1 MVAIVGRRGEDGSPG
16 DNQVAGA
23 VAVESERRAAPGD
36 PGAHAPGTRALAGHF
51 TAFLEPAPCY
61 DDQQLVFTSSSVGF
75 ILWQD
80 LRSVRNRSIQK
91 QARYRNEKRGGAIT
105 VPREQLEKTSCRFSI
120 KFLLGVLNSA
130 VARHL
135 LRANRRSNVHLY
147 NVHLF
152 YPDDW
157 KLLPIPD
164 VSPEQQEPII
174 EYVDRILK
182 AKSANPAADTSAEEV
197 EIDRLVYALYGM
209 TDAEISAV
217 EGKGQFQVVPN
228 HSGLVPS
235 VTADN
240 LKDIIHDLEDE
251 EFLEK
256 IGK

>member
-1 MVAIVGRRGEDGSPG
+1 M
-16 DNQVAGA
+16 
-23 VAVESERRAAPGD
+23 
-36 PGAHAPGTRALAGHF
+36 
-51 TAFLEPAPCY
+51 
-61 DDQQLVFTSSSVGF
+61 
-75 ILWQD
+75 
-80 LRSVRNRSIQK
+80 
-91 QARYRNEKRGGAIT
+91 
-105 VPREQLEKTSCRFSI
+105 
-120 KFLLGVLNSA
+120 
-130 VARHL
+130 HL
-135 LRANRRSNVHLY
+135 
-147 NVHLF
+147 

-182 AKSANPAADTSAEEV
+182 AKAANPAADTSAEEV

-228 HSGLVPS
+228 HSGLAPGVI
-235 VTADN
+235 ADN